1 MVKKILPMKN
11 DKQIARKKVL
21 KSMTVRTVKKVSLHI
36 CLEFSKIV
44 KVIFHLRKSLVNNN
58 KQMSSIQMRI
68 WQVKIL
74 LLLRNTKVQTKVT
87 SKLRIRLGFK
97 QDKKVSASFF

>member
-1 MVKKILPMKN
+1 
-11 DKQIARKKVL
+11 
-21 KSMTVRTVKKVSLHI
+21 MTVRTVKKVSLHI

-44 KVIFHLRKSLVNNN
+44 KVIFHLRKSMVNNN

-74 LLLRNTKVQTKVT
+74 LLLRNTKVHTKVT
-87 SKLRIRLGFK
+87 SKLRIRVGFK
-97 QDKKVSASFF
+97 QNTKVSASFIEC